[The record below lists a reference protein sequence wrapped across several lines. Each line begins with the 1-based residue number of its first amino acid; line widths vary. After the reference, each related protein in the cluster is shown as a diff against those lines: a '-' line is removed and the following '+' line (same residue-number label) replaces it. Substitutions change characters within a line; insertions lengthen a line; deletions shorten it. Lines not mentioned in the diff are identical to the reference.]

1 MLFNKLGLKAIVL
14 VLVGAATVMAQAP
27 KIVFV
32 KSLTSTEIVTED
44 PDTEIRLMGSPY
56 EFYILALNEDD
67 SPCLDCNFN
76 LTLGDQTSKG
86 ITILSG
92 NEVVN
97 GRATITIRSNVEYTR
112 DMEYIRDFK
121 GCAMLHVV
129 GPDSS
134 LTSVIY
140 TKLQFVLPPA
150 SVPQFADIFDVH
162 GTQPSSKMN
171 IPEPY
176 FSMKQEY
183 LDGIGDSIVIY
194 YYRNFYIDTIP
205 NFEKGIFPSPI
216 PEKIAVFWDKNEKD
230 SVVFTS
236 EEIKRGAT
244 CGAAAGLDEKTCL
257 NRITLGGKKLSKTIK
272 TSGSG
277 IVKSWVTFCPKYG
290 DDGTCSTWYVTQF
303 YSTTIYDRIAPII
316 LSAAAKTDSITNI
329 ALLKLTFS
337 EPVMKTDAGVAV
349 GDKVFSFFINNAKSA
364 RYMDYIQ
371 LANGV
376 TLANK
381 ISETYTLLF
390 NMSSIFPQ
398 PGDYIHFRSINGA
411 GLIEDQ
417 SDYKLVDSIRTSNDA
432 YYNWNTA
439 TGFDAIDRL
448 PSPWVLIEKMTS
460 SSSTSGK
467 SSSSAAASSNSKAS
481 SERPDFY
488 VKMTGPFEFEIV
500 MDESVPSLAKQYV
513 VMDMK
518 GQVLT
523 VGELNDKNALVKVPT
538 RGAYVVKLGLN
549 YQRVNI
555 R

>member
-1 MLFNKLGLKAIVL
+1 MLFNKLNVKAIILML
-14 VLVGAATVMAQAP
+14 VSVAMAMAAAP

-32 KSLTSTEIVTED
+32 KSSTSAEIVTGD
-44 PDTEIRLMGSPY
+44 PNTEFRLVGAQY

-67 SPCLDCNFN
+67 SPCFDCNFN
-76 LTLGDQTSKG
+76 LALGDQTSKG

-97 GRATITIRSNVEYTR
+97 GRATVIIRSN
-112 DMEYIRDFK
+112 MEYRK
-121 GCAMLHVV
+121 GFNDTATFHVV
-129 GPDSS
+129 GPDAS
-134 LTSVIY
+134 LTSAKY
-140 TKLQFVLPPA
+140 TNMEFGNPA
-150 SVPQFADIFDVH
+150 VAVPQFADIFDIH
-162 GTQPSSKMN
+162 GTLPLSKMN
-171 IPEPY
+171 IPTPY
-176 FSMKQEY
+176 FNIEQEY

-205 NFEKGIFPSPI
+205 NFEKGLYPNPL
-216 PEKIAVFWDKNEKD
+216 PDKIAIFWDNNEKD

-236 EEIKRGAT
+236 EEIKSGAT
-244 CGAAAGLDEKTCL
+244 CGAVAYLDEKTCL
-257 NRITLGGKKLSKTIK
+257 NRITLGGKNLSKKVK
-272 TSGSG
+272 TSGTG
-277 IVKSWVTFCPKYG
+277 IIKSWVTFCAEYG
-290 DDGTCSTWYVTQF
+290 SDGICTMRVTKD
-303 YSTTIYDRIAPII
+303 YPATIYDRIAPII
-316 LSAAAKTDSITNI
+316 LSAKATTGSITNM
-329 ALLKLTFS
+329 AQLQLQFS
-337 EPVMKTDAGVAV
+337 EPVMKTDVGVAL
-349 GDKVFSFFINNAKSA
+349 GDNVFSFYINNGKSA
-364 RYMDYIQ
+364 QYMDYIQ

-398 PGDYIHFRSINGA
+398 PGDYIHFRSINGT

-439 TGFDAIDRL
+439 TGFDAINRL

-460 SSSTSGK
+460 KSSTSGK
-467 SSSSAAASSNSKAS
+467 SSSSVATSSNSKAN
-481 SERPDFY
+481 SEHPDFY
-488 VKMTGPFEFEIV
+488 VRMTGPFEFEIV
-500 MDESVPSLAKQYV
+500 MDESTPSLAKQYA

-523 VGELNDKNALVKVPT
+523 VGELNDKNALVKVPN
-538 RGAYVVKLGLN
+538 RGAYIVKLGLS